1 MNKETIKYF
10 RVKDPKFARLYLLL
24 KIHKRLNNVPGRSV
38 ISNYGYYTENI
49 SAFLDFHLQPLAQA
63 VKSYIN
69 DTNDSLN
76 KLRSLPK
83 LLGNIILCMVDVFG
97 LYPNIPYEK
106 GLPALMKRLNKRMEK
121 CISSD
126 ILCDLA
132 EVVLKNN
139 SFKFGE
145 KTLNQKEGLQV
156 EQNLRLVIV
165 FCLWQNWKRKFLEKQ
180 NLNRI
185 CGGGILTIYLSFGSM
200 DKKN

>member
-38 ISNYGYYTENI
+38 ISNYDYYTENI

-185 CGGGILTIYLSFGSM
+185 CGGGILMIYLSFGSM

>member
-38 ISNYGYYTENI
+38 ISNYDYYTENI

-121 CISSD
+121 YISSD

>member
-185 CGGGILTIYLSFGSM
+185 CGGGMLMIYLSFGSM

>member
-1 MNKETIKYF
+1 
-10 RVKDPKFARLYLLL
+10 
-24 KIHKRLNNVPGRSV
+24 
-38 ISNYGYYTENI
+38 
-49 SAFLDFHLQPLAQA
+49 
-63 VKSYIN
+63 
-69 DTNDSLN
+69 
-76 KLRSLPK
+76 
-83 LLGNIILCMVDVFG
+83 
-97 LYPNIPYEK
+97 
-106 GLPALMKRLNKRMEK
+106 MKRFDKRMEK
-121 CISSD
+121 YISSD

-132 EVVLKNN
+132 EVVLKSN